1 MHIRHRQGLQLKHG
15 IALVAALL
23 LACHRHE
30 RTPASQGDAGPVAV
44 PTALGTCADLAGC
57 DAACQNGSA
66 DDCLAEGNHYSI
78 GPAPIQDPQRAL
90 KLFERACAL
99 GSGPGC
105 TFAGRIHEFGHGV
118 TPDPGMA
125 FSLYERACRKDYPGG
140 CYNVAVMLE
149 RGQGAPRNEARAGEL
164 YRKVCA
170 AGSKVACAAADRMK
184 PRSR

>member
-30 RTPASQGDAGPVAV
+30 RTPASQGDAGPV
-44 PTALGTCADLAGC
+44 
-57 DAACQNGSA
+57 NGSA